1 MGNWFEFI
9 AMFDVIDRI
18 EGIVSSFTHAD
29 WKGAAKRGPGAVS
42 AELARTVTGANRWR
56 IWVDRR
62 AGWSGIEIERFL
74 RKYGVAIW
82 DRGFVGDNYYF
93 CVKARQANWAEY
105 LLLRRG
111 IPITG
116 PIYNENNPSYG
127 QQHAPGDAPPAWA
140 DSDRVPAELPRS
152 FIDRMSDWL

>member
-1 MGNWFEFI
+1 MANWLEFI

-29 WKGAAKRGPGAVS
+29 WKGASKKGAGGIPS
-42 AELARTVTGANRWR
+42 EFARTLTGANRWR
-56 IWVDRR
+56 IWVSRS

-74 RKYGVAIW
+74 RHYGVVIW

-93 CVKARQANWAEY
+93 CVKQRQANWAEY

-116 PIYNENNPSYG
+116 ALYNRENATYG
-127 QQHAPGDAPPAWA
+127 AQHAPGDAPPAWA
-140 DSDRVPAELPRS
+140 DGPRPAAELPRS